1 MKQLVKLW
9 KRPSYDGAR
18 FTYYLLYT
26 DEQLKRRQKSLGHID
41 ARKAER
47 QRAQLERELR
57 MGIVEPGSMK
67 LSEFLED
74 SMTRTGQQIREST
87 CYEVEYAMN
96 HFIEVIGDL
105 DYQHIQLKH
114 GELFLQSCLDK
125 GNSPATA
132 AKKLRHLK
140 RLFQLAVNRKQ
151 LEENPLQHIEF
162 PKSPKKKVEIY
173 NADECERILNAAR
186 HSQTETSVKWEL
198 LILLALLTGMRRGEI
213 LNTTWTDIDFD
224 AMTIEVSPKKST
236 ETTWEWHIK
245 DTDRRSLPLTE
256 GLILMLADHQSKQP
270 NGYPYVFVPNS
281 RYDYIQQLRRQGEWG
296 FCDARLK
303 LINNFNRDF
312 RKILRAAGIEKG
324 QFHTLRKTALSNWLA
339 NAMSEHEVMLLAGHA
354 SFATT
359 HEFYLAVADDLM
371 DRARRVASHTMNKIC
386 CKSVADGVQVVS
398 RVDRDCRK
406 LLYSNDLRLKRP

>member
-26 DEQLKRRQKSLGHID
+26 DEQRKRRQKSLGHID

-67 LSEFLED
+67 LGEFLED
-74 SMTRTGQQIREST
+74 SLVRTGRQIREST
-87 CYEVEYAMN
+87 CHEVEYAMN

-114 GELFLQSCLDK
+114 GELFLQACLDK

-186 HSQTETSVKWEL
+186 HSQAETSVKWEL

-213 LNTTWTDIDFD
+213 LNTIWTDIDFD
-224 AMTIEVSPKKST
+224 AMTIEVSPKKGT

-256 GLILMLADHQSKQP
+256 ELILMLADHQNKQP
-270 NGYPYVFVPNS
+270 HGYPYVFVPNS
-281 RYDYIQQLRRQGEWG
+281 RYDYIQQLRRQDKWG
-296 FCDARLK
+296 QCDACLK
-303 LINNFNRDF
+303 LVNNFNRDF
-312 RKILRAAGIEKG
+312 RKILRVTGIEKG

-339 NAMSEHEVMLLAGHA
+339 NGMSEHEVMLLAGHA

-386 CKSVADGVQVVS
+386 CKSVADGVRVVS
-398 RVDRDCRK
+398 RVD
-406 LLYSNDLRLKRP
+406 S